1 MNENWGAH
9 VVEQYEAQYG
19 GLQQQVYSIYRDLR
33 SWTAALLFRITEGP
47 GQPTDFTVG
56 LTFSLKAFPRYG
68 LGSDS
73 DYPSSVYSTE
83 NLMDTPTPY

>member
-9 VVEQYEAQYG
+9 IVEQYEAQYG

-33 SWTAALLFRITEGP
+33 SWTASLLFRITEGP
-47 GQPTDFTVG
+47 GQPTDFTVA

-73 DYPSSVYSTE
+73 DNVGARFSSESLIDPVDRY
-83 NLMDTPTPY
+83 